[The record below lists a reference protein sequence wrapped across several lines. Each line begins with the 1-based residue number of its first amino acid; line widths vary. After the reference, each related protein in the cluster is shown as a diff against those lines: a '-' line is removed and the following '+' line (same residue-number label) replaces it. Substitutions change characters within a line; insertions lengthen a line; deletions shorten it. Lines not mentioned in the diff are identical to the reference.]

1 METDPNQNTNDMKK
15 FYYIARIQT
24 WINVMNIDMIFRDGV
39 NWTIVL
45 RSGERLSI
53 NDGEYTDLMATIQRT
68 DEERKEHR
76 DKE

>member
-1 METDPNQNTNDMKK
+1 
-15 FYYIARIQT
+15 
-24 WINVMNIDMIFRDGV
+24 MNIDMIFRDGV

-53 NDGEYTDLMATIQRT
+53 NDGEYTDLMATIQRS

>member
-1 METDPNQNTNDMKK
+1 MKK